1 MRPENAR
8 DRDEDADAGV
18 RMLASLFVLGTI
30 TIVGLWVLVALL
42 SWVRG

>member
-18 RMLASLFVLGTI
+18 QLLASLFVLGTI
-30 TIVGLWVLVALL
+30 TIVGLWFVVTLL
-42 SWVRG
+42 RWVRA